1 MQICPRLAC
10 KIACFCRQKYMQLTG
25 KNTGIAGKN
34 TRQTQAKITAN
45 AGKNTRTIS
54 GKKTCNSTQNYL
66 QLQAICHHSAGKI
79 TCKLQEVSLHHAGEV
94 TCNLRA
100 LLTAIACILRE
111 VLAASK
117 QVNLPVFIGKLHIT
131 QVNCARDL
139 FTCEL
144 HVKLPASQVMQ
155 SCRKTIIICGKAGR
169 EDAQT

>member
-1 MQICPRLAC
+1 
-10 KIACFCRQKYMQLTG
+10 MQLTG
-25 KNTGIAGKN
+25 KNTAIAGKN

-45 AGKNTRTIS
+45 AGKNIRTIA
-54 GKKTCNSTQNYL
+54 GKKPGIPRIITCNCRQS
-66 QLQAICHHSAGKI
+66 AITPRVNSPANCSY
-79 TCKLQEVSLHHAGEV
+79 VSLHHAGEV

-100 LLTAIACILRE
+100 LLSAIACILRE

-117 QVNLPVFIGKLHIT
+117 QVNLPVITSKLHVT

-144 HVKLPASQVMQ
+144 HVKLPASQLMQ
-155 SCRKTIIICGKAGR
+155 SCRKPIIICGKAGR

>member
-34 TRQTQAKITAN
+34 TRQTQAKISAN
-45 AGKNTRTIS
+45 AGKIPAQS
-54 GKKTCNSTQNYL
+54 QAKKTCNSTQNYL
-66 QLQAICHHSAGKI
+66 QSA
-79 TCKLQEVSLHHAGEV
+79 TTPRVNSPANCRQVSLHHAGEV

-111 VLAASK
+111 LLAASK
-117 QVNLPVFIGKLHIT
+117 QVNLPVFTGKLHVT

-155 SCRKTIIICGKAGR
+155 SCQKPIIICGKAGR
-169 EDAQT
+169 EEAQT